1 MTPKAY
7 KFRFI
12 EPGIISYADQNLG
25 VVLVSKEALDNMAP
39 SFKGCPVIFVPEHHD
54 DSDKETAF
62 NFEDL
67 GANPP
72 SGIVSGKP
80 YWGDDGWQW
89 VDGLVWDE
97 GAISAIDNQDYNVSC
112 AYMPEETAEGGIW
125 HELDYDSA
133 VVNGKYMHMAIVPR
147 PRYEGSRILANSKG
161 GLKNMGLFGIKPK
174 AKANSPTP
182 SQAVPKEATGK
193 LGAAA
198 EEPDGDEGEKPV
210 MVNDDAEVDVNG
222 TPVPLHELIAA
233 YMESQGGAPAAL
245 ADEDTVQLPDGTKVT
260 VADLKAAYGAGGESE
275 GSPEAPEESMTNAEA
290 PTDVNAELPNQV
302 KKNSAPAKRTVN
314 ASLRNAAGRSADN
327 SFVNDVDSETN
338 RLARGSARYTIPAK
352 NGGNK

>member
-25 VVLVSKEALDNMAP
+25 IVLVSKEALDNMAP

-72 SGIVSGKP
+72 SGIVSGTP

-89 VDGLVWDE
+89 VDGLIWDE
-97 GAISAIDNQDYNVSC
+97 GAISAIDTQDYNVSC
-112 AYMPEETAEGGIW
+112 AYMPEETSDGGIW

-174 AKANSPTP
+174 DKTNAAPPAPPKAAPAAPAK
-182 SQAVPKEATGK
+182 
-193 LGAAA
+193 
-198 EEPDGDEGEKPV
+198 EPDGDEGGSEKPV

-260 VADLKAAYGAGGESE
+260 VADLKAAYGAGGESA
-275 GSPEAPEESMTNAEA
+275 GAPEEPEESMTNAEA
-290 PTDVNAELPNQV
+290 PTDTNAELPNQV

-314 ASLRNAAGRSADN
+314 AALRNAAGRSEDN